1 MANRR
6 ISMGKIRELLC
17 FHEEC
22 GLSNR
27 QIARDLNIFRTIV
40 GQYHASLKISDLTM
54 QRIKLW

>member
-27 QIARDLNIFRTIV
+27 QIARDLNISRTIV
-40 GQYHASLKISDLTM
+40 GQYHANLKISGLTM
-54 QRIKLW
+54 KR